1 MYLDTL
7 SVTMVKESLSKGLYL
22 AAQHRTVPC
31 FDVISLSCPHK
42 TLVVFGFFQL

>member
-31 FDVISLSCPHK
+31 FDVISHK